1 MNQTQRL
8 SRALALKLDIMPF
21 VNVMIHAVWGT
32 KSRQSFLH
40 KEIKPIIYNH
50 IQTNAKSK
58 GIFIDSINGVED
70 HIHLL
75 LGLNADLSIAKTLQ
89 LIKGESSFWI
99 NKQSLIKDKF
109 EWADEY
115 YAVSVSESLL
125 QKIRDYIDNQEE
137 HHRKRTFAE
146 ECDEFLRK
154 YNFKRFQG

>member
-1 MNQTQRL
+1 MNS
-8 SRALALKLDIMPF
+8 SRALALKFDTMPF

-40 KEIKPIIYNH
+40 KEIRPEVYNH
-50 IQTNAKSK
+50 IRSNAKIKS
-58 GIFIDSINGVED
+58 IFIDSINGVED
-70 HIHLL
+70 HVHLL

-89 LIKGESSFWI
+89 LIKGESSYWI
-99 NKQSLIKDKF
+99 NKQSFMKSKF

-125 QKIRDYIDNQEE
+125 QKVRIYLDNQEE